1 MSTNNKL
8 SLTEEVSQNIVE
20 EFVSKVTR
28 TGWLQDPGVLEMKK
42 ILLNVCR
49 VNLAAVLD
57 ETEE

>member
-8 SLTEEVSQNIVE
+8 SLTEEVSQNIVD
-20 EFVSKVTR
+20 EFVNKITR
-28 TGWLQDPGVLEMKK
+28 TVWMQDADVLEMKK
-42 ILLNVCR
+42 VLLNVCR